1 MSIIFINDAFDV
13 NDIGLCGD
21 VIHCDGL
28 ASERPD
34 EDLTD
39 DGIWDALFCCEVGLL
54 GLHWLRRVLFDVR
67 VRVVIVIVGQR
78 HNKEVLPFIQ
88 QMCNVVELCGDV
100 GGFKT
105 DSSGSGY
112 CKR

>member
-1 MSIIFINDAFDV
+1 MSILFINDAFDV
-13 NDIGLCGD
+13 NDLGLCGD
-21 VIHCDGL
+21 VIRCDGL

-39 DGIWDALFCCEVGLL
+39 DGVWDALFCCEEGLL
-54 GLHWLRRVLFDVR
+54 GLHWLRRVLLDVR
-67 VRVVIVIVGQR
+67 VRVVIVIVVQR
-78 HNKEVLPFIQ
+78 HNKEILPFIQ